1 MCLYIFLRL
10 DMGLHHVYLWIYG
23 LMESYDE
30 DSDVHQQIYSI
41 YAITIYIY
49 TYTLRLFNAAI
60 EHHNF

>member
-1 MCLYIFLRL
+1 
-10 DMGLHHVYLWIYG
+10 
-23 LMESYDE
+23 MESYDE

-49 TYTLRLFNAAI
+49 IYIYIYTLRLFNAAI